1 MSENIQDVPVDILKN
16 LEATLVGFRTEMN
29 ERPDRLE
36 AGMRKD
42 RRNAAGMIVMMRA
55 TAGDFD
61 QRVSEVEERL
71 VRVTAPEADRP
82 ITTNDQ
88 IPEFT

>member
-1 MSENIQDVPVDILKN
+1 MAENIQDATFEILKN
-16 LEATLVGFRTEMN
+16 LQSTLVEFRTEVN
-29 ERPDRLE
+29 QRLDRLE

-71 VRVTAPEADRP
+71 ARLEAARS
-82 ITTNDQ
+82 
-88 IPEFT
+88 

>member
-1 MSENIQDVPVDILKN
+1 MAENIQDATFEILKN
-16 LEATLVGFRTEMN
+16 LQATLVEFRTEVN
-29 ERPDRLE
+29 QRLDRLE
-36 AGMRKD
+36 TGMRKD

-71 VRVTAPEADRP
+71 ARLEAARS
-82 ITTNDQ
+82 
-88 IPEFT
+88 